1 MVRNIKETLLT
12 TEDIAEKNSGHCSIA
27 PQPYYHSMV
36 RWQPR
41 RPPLSL
47 AASKEGWPRGEGGDC
62 PPLPCPCEAPAGV
75 LHPGLRPPAQEKHG
89 AIGVGPDKAMKMIRG
104 LDHLSYEER
113 LKELNLF
120 SVEKRR
126 LQGLQ
131 PSSS

>member
-1 MVRNIKETLLT
+1 
-12 TEDIAEKNSGHCSIA
+12 
-27 PQPYYHSMV
+27 
-36 RWQPR
+36 
-41 RPPLSL
+41 
-47 AASKEGWPRGEGGDC
+47 
-62 PPLPCPCEAPAGV
+62 
-75 LHPGLRPPAQEKHG
+75 
-89 AIGVGPDKAMKMIRG
+89 MKMIRG